1 MVWKNQKI
9 GIENPKITEKALLT
23 PTAPSLK
30 MRFSK
35 NTHKPDIFTIPRT
48 MKRDD
53 VSIPILKGSLGQDLE
68 TQLQKKSLAETTK
81 SVPERVSAHI
91 NRGSLKGQ

>member
-9 GIENPKITEKALLT
+9 GIENPKIAKKALLT

-35 NTHKPDIFTIPRT
+35 NTHKPDIFTIQNP

-53 VSIPILKGSLGQDLE
+53 VSIPILKVGPGQDLE
-68 TQLQKKSLAETTK
+68 TQLQKKSWRNPPKASQKWYLP
-81 SVPERVSAHI
+81 SIPC
-91 NRGSLKGQ
+91 

>member
-9 GIENPKITEKALLT
+9 GIENPKIAKKALLT

-35 NTHKPDIFTIPRT
+35 NTHKPDIFTISRP
-48 MKRDD
+48 MKHDD
-53 VSIPILKGSLGQDLE
+53 VSIPILKVSPGQDLG
-68 TQLQKKSLAETTK
+68 TQLQNKVGEIHQKRPRNAICQLSLINT
-81 SVPERVSAHI
+81 SA
-91 NRGSLKGQ
+91 